1 MASNLVNLIV
11 QVAGAAAA
19 TSAFGRIGAAM
30 GGLGRSASAA
40 SGSTESLSSAI
51 FSGIVKAN
59 LLGQALNAV
68 GNAAQFMGQK
78 FEEAKKI
85 QLDTVSAAGTFAA
98 LTGESYKESE
108 KFVTSFGA
116 ELSKIAGALPG
127 ATADYQKVANSI
139 MDNVIPAFKDAN
151 GVLNKGEFQKNLTDI
166 TKQMTLLGISSG
178 TDASAVG
185 MFTARLLD
193 GNVASAK
200 QLLFADNNP
209 AFINLLEQEMKKRG
223 KVLNDMKSMSAKERI
238 DVVKAVSGKL
248 ITKDV
253 IDAASNTVEG
263 LMAGIESSFFDP
275 TSGVF
280 GLLRDLSVAEGQQNV
295 MTAFAGGIKAVQ
307 SFFEAGGNIL
317 KALGVPSID
326 PMLVLYNGI
335 NTFTGWVKKAADF
348 ANSLAKLAKGGGS
361 GIGGVSAIFAKIF
374 NPDFL
379 LGGLQ
384 KLISSIQ
391 GFIKPDILV
400 GAFQGFMGGAQKL
413 FNPTAILNGFEKF
426 LGGVNTWIGQF
437 FSWLAD
443 SSGKI
448 LSGGGGAIGF
458 GVMGAKLGIFG
469 GQLAGK
475 LIQFIIN
482 LPWGDILIS
491 IGNLALAAI
500 PFIVG
505 LVASFR
511 ATVIVEIG
519 KGLLSIGG
527 KLLEGL
533 KILWDATSYT
543 VSGWL
548 NSYISGWSEV
558 GSFAVSSIQNWL
570 NYFVNSWAEVG
581 NFAVSSVQNFFT
593 SLGSGIADMWNQTLS
608 ATTETINT
616 WLSSYLGGWAEV
628 GNFAVSS
635 VQNFFASL
643 GQAIADMWNQLLS
656 TITGAIGNVI
666 TQAQSTI
673 SAPVSAIGSVV
684 SNPVGTIGDAVV
696 GAGQSAFNLGQN
708 IASGTAN
715 LLGFYK
721 GHIPTAS
728 GGLLGA
734 FANESRNM
742 PSGASPVVA
751 NSSEFILTPA
761 QMQRMMQG
769 SAVVGA
775 STRNTSFSPVINV
788 YGVNDP
794 VAIARLALE
803 QLEIMYTQQQQ
814 GVLA

>member
-1 MASNLVNLIV
+1 MASSLVDLIIR
-11 QVAGAAAA
+11 ARDGA
-19 TSAFGRIGAAM
+19 SDIFDRIRRRLGL
-30 GGLGRSASAA
+30 LGRDGGDAGGNIGDALF
-40 SGSTESLSSAI
+40 GAI
-51 FSGIVKAN
+51 LKAN

-178 TDASAVG
+178 TDAGAVG

-193 GNVASAK
+193 GNIASARN
-200 QLLFADNNP
+200 LLFADNNP

-223 KVLNDMKSMSAKERI
+223 KVLNDMKNLSSKERI
-238 DVVKAVSGKL
+238 EVVKAVSGKL

-253 IDAASNTVEG
+253 IDAASNTVDG
-263 LMAGIESSFFDP
+263 LIAGIQSSLFDP

-280 GLLRDLSVAEGQQNV
+280 GLLRDLSVGEGQQNI
-295 MTAFAGGIKAVQ
+295 MTAVAGGIKAVQ
-307 SFFEAGGNIL
+307 AFFDAGASIL
-317 KALGVPSID
+317 QALGVPSVD
-326 PMLVLYNGI
+326 PMLALYNGI
-335 NTFTGWVKKAADF
+335 NTFTGWVKKASDF
-348 ANSLAKLAKGGGS
+348 ATSLAKLAKGGGG
-361 GIGGVSAIFAKIF
+361 GIGGVSAIFNKIF
-374 NPDFL
+374 DPDFL

-384 KLISSIQ
+384 KLTNSIQ

-400 GAFQGFMGGAQKL
+400 NAFQGFMGGAQKL

-426 LGGVNTWIGQF
+426 LGGINAWIGQF
-437 FSWLAD
+437 FSWLAT

-448 LSGGGGAIGF
+448 FSGGGGAIGF
-458 GVMGAKLGIFG
+458 GLMGAKLGVFG
-469 GQLAGK
+469 GLLVGK

-491 IGNLALAAI
+491 IGNIALAAI

-511 ATVIVEIG
+511 ATVLVEIG
-519 KGLLSIGG
+519 RGLLSIGG

-533 KILWDATSYT
+533 NNIWLATSYT
-543 VSGWL
+543 ISEWL
-548 NSYISGWSEV
+548 NSYISGWGEV

-570 NYFVNSWAEVG
+570 ANFANGWTEVVNSA
-581 NFAVSSVQNFFT
+581 
-593 SLGSGIADMWNQTLS
+593 IAS
-608 ATTETINT
+608 A
-616 WLSSYLGGWAEV
+616 
-628 GNFAVSS
+628 
-635 VQNFFASL
+635 QNFFASL

-656 TITGAIGNVI
+656 AITGSIGNVI
-666 TQAQSTI
+666 GQAQSTI
-673 SAPVSAIGSVV
+673 AAPVSAIGNVVSDPIGTATSVV
-684 SNPVGTIGDAVV
+684 TN
-696 GAGQSAFNLGQN
+696 AGQSAFNLGQN
-708 IASGTAN
+708 IASGVGN

-721 GHIPTAS
+721 GHIPTAA

-769 SAVVGA
+769 SAAVGA
-775 STRNTSFSPVINV
+775 STRNTVFSPVINV

-803 QLEIMYTQQQQ
+803 QLELMYAQQQQ

>member
-30 GGLGRSASAA
+30 GGLGRTANTA
-40 SGSTESLSSAI
+40 SGGTQSLTSAI
-51 FSGIVKAN
+51 AGGIIQAN
-59 LLGQALNAV
+59 LLGQALSLV
-68 GNAAQFMGQK
+68 GNAASFMGQK

-108 KFVTSFGA
+108 KFVVSFGA

-127 ATADYQKVANSI
+127 ATSDYQRVANSI
-139 MDNVIPAFKDAN
+139 MDNVIPAFKDVN

-178 TDASAVG
+178 TEAGAVG

-193 GNVASAK
+193 GNIASAK
-200 QLLFADNNP
+200 NLLFADNNP
-209 AFINLLEQEMKKRG
+209 AFINLLEQELKKRG
-223 KVLNDMKSMSAKERI
+223 KVLNDMKTLSSKERV

-248 ITKDV
+248 VTKDV
-253 IDAASNTVEG
+253 IDAASNTVDG
-263 LMAGIESSFFDP
+263 LMAGIQSSLFDP

-280 GLLRDLSVAEGQQNV
+280 GLLRDVSAAEGSQNV
-295 MTAFAGGIKAVQ
+295 MTAVASSIKALM
-307 SFFEAGGNIL
+307 SFFDAGASIL
-317 KALGVPSID
+317 QALGVPSVD
-326 PMLVLYNGI
+326 PMLVLYNGV
-335 NTFTGWVKKAADF
+335 NTFTGWVKKASDF
-348 ANSLAKLAKGGGS
+348 ATNLANLAKGGGG
-361 GIGGVSAIFAKIF
+361 GIQGASAIIAKIF
-374 NPDFL
+374 DPDFL

-384 KLISSIQ
+384 KLINQIQ
-391 GFIKPDILV
+391 SFIKPDIIV
-400 GAFQGFMGGAQKL
+400 SSFQGMMGGAQK
-413 FNPTAILNGFEKF
+413 FFKPDAILNGFEKL
-426 LGGVNTWIGQF
+426 LGGVNTWISQF
-437 FSWLAD
+437 FSWLAN

-448 LSGGGGAIGF
+448 LSSGGRAIGF
-458 GVMGAKLGIFG
+458 GVMGAKLGVFG
-469 GQLAGK
+469 GQLVGK

-491 IGNLALAAI
+491 IGNMALAAI
-500 PFIVG
+500 PFVVG
-505 LVASFR
+505 LVAGFR
-511 ATVIVEIG
+511 ASIISEIG

-533 KILWDATSYT
+533 NNIWLVTSYT
-543 VSGWL
+543 ISEWL
-548 NSYISGWSEV
+548 NSYISGWAAI
-558 GSFAVSSIQNWL
+558 GSFAVSSIQSWL
-570 NYFVNSWAEVG
+570 NYFVNGWVEVG
-581 NFAVSSVQNFFT
+581 NFAIASSQNFFT

-608 ATTETINT
+608 ATTETINI
-616 WLSSYLGGWAEV
+616 WLSSYLVGWAEA
-628 GNFAVSS
+628 GSFAITS
-635 VQNFFASL
+635 VQSFFASL

-656 TITGAIGNVI
+656 AITGAIGNVI
-666 TQAQSTI
+666 SQTQSTI
-673 SAPVSAIGSVV
+673 SAPVAAIGNVI
-684 SNPVGTIGDAVV
+684 SNPIGAASSAVV
-696 GAGQSAFNLGQN
+696 NVGQSAFNLGQN
-708 IASGTAN
+708 IASGASN

-734 FANESRNM
+734 FAAESRNM

-761 QMQRMMQG
+761 QMGRLMQG
-769 SAVVGA
+769 SAAVGS
-775 STRNTSFSPVINV
+775 STKSTVFSPVINV

-803 QLEIMYTQQQQ
+803 QLEIMYAQQQQ
-814 GVLA
+814 GQLA